1 MSASRVTLAALAFSI
16 CVGAGTMLS
25 PSVAAAESRAVAI
38 LEEIDGA
45 NGTHEAFDELKTG
58 ERIELGAQGRAIIG
72 YLGSCVRETID
83 GGSIVVGK
91 EQSQI
96 EGGKVARETIACEA
110 TQLVLSEQEAG
121 SSATVTFRGP
131 PWEQW
136 VKQLI
141 PSPSPVVLAAGKTL

>member
-1 MSASRVTLAALAFSI
+1 MRLSRFQLAPLALSI
-16 CVGAGTMLS
+16 CISAGTALS
-25 PSVAAAESRAVAI
+25 PSTAAADSRAVAI
-38 LEEIDGA
+38 LKEIDGES
-45 NGTHEAFDELKTG
+45 GKHEAFDELKAG
-58 ERIELGAQGRAIIG
+58 DRIELGAQGRAIIG

-83 GGSIVVGK
+83 GGAIIVGK
-91 EQSQI
+91 EQSQV

-136 VKQLI
+136 
-141 PSPSPVVLAAGKTL
+141 